1 MASAVSRID
10 DVKAYY
16 GMVLKTVQ
24 DLKTNAC
31 RCAET
36 IPAAHRVILENIDR
50 EILDKFYGCGSPIP
64 PALDGCVVLDLG
76 CGSGRDAYLASC
88 LVGPRGSVIGV
99 DMTDEPLAVAA
110 SHRQSQAR
118 RFGFL
123 RSNVDFRK
131 GYIED
136 LAEVGVADNSVD
148 VVISNCV
155 INLSPDKER
164 VFAEIFRVLKPG
176 GELFFSDVFA
186 DRRLPSAVRDDP
198 VLLGECLGGAL
209 YVEDFRRLL
218 RAVGCLDF
226 RVMAKNRIT
235 IDNPAVEAKVG
246 SATFWSMTIRAFKI
260 ASLEDT
266 CEDYGQVATYR
277 GAILDHPRRFVLDD
291 HHAMVTGKPMLVC
304 GNTAAMLGETRF
316 ARHFKIEGDR
326 SVHFGAFD
334 CSPQK
339 AASEAGERGGGC
351 C

>member
-1 MASAVSRID
+1 MATAVSRIA

-36 IPAAHRVILENIDR
+36 IPPAHRAILENIDR
-50 EILDKFYGCGSPIP
+50 EILDRFYGCGSPLP
-64 PALDGCVVLDLG
+64 PALDGCAVLDLG

-88 LVGPRGSVIGV
+88 LVGPRGSVVGV
-99 DMTDEPLAVAA
+99 DMTEEPLAVAQ
-110 SHRQSQAR
+110 SHRQSQAK

-123 RSNVDFRK
+123 RSNVDFCK

-164 VFAEIFRVLKPG
+164 AFAEIFRVLKPG

-186 DRRLPSAVRDDP
+186 DRRLSPAVRDDP

-209 YVEDFRRLL
+209 YVEDFRRLM
-218 RAVGCLDF
+218 RAVGCPDF
-226 RVMAKNRIT
+226 RVMTKNRIT

-246 SATFWSMTIRAFKI
+246 VATFWSMTIRAFKI
-260 ASLEDT
+260 ASLEDL

-277 GAILDHPRRFVLDD
+277 GTIPNHPHRFVLDD
-291 HHAMVTGKPMLVC
+291 HHALTTGKPMLVC
-304 GNTAAMLGETRF
+304 GNTAAMLSETRF
-316 ARHFKIEGDR
+316 ARHFKIDGDR
-326 SVHFGAFD
+326 AVHFGAFD
-334 CSPQK
+334 CSSPT
-339 AASEAGERGGGC
+339 ATADASERGGGC

>member
-1 MASAVSRID
+1 MESAASRIE
-10 DVKAYY
+10 DVKSYY

-36 IPAAHRVILENIDR
+36 IPAAHRAILENIDR

-64 PALDGCVVLDLG
+64 PALDGCAVLDLG
-76 CGSGRDAYLASC
+76 CGSGRDAYLASY
-88 LVGPRGSVIGV
+88 LAGPKGSVVGV
-99 DMTDEPLAVAA
+99 DMTDAQLAIAA
-110 SHRQSQAR
+110 SHRQSQAK

-136 LAEVGVADNSVD
+136 LAELGVADNSID

-155 INLSPDKER
+155 VNLSPAKDR

-176 GELFFSDVFA
+176 GELYFSDVFA
-186 DRRLPSAVRDDP
+186 DRRLPPAVRDDP

-218 RAVGCLDF
+218 QAVGCPDF
-226 RVMAKNRIT
+226 RVMTKNRIT
-235 IDNPAVEAKVG
+235 IDNPVVEAKVG
-246 SATFWSMTIRAFKI
+246 AAAFWSMTIRAFKI
-260 ASLEDT
+260 ASLEDI

-277 GAILDHPRRFVLDD
+277 GTIPDHPHGFALDGR
-291 HHAMVTGKPMLVC
+291 HTLITGKPTLVC

-316 ARHFKIEGDR
+316 ARHFKIDGDR
-326 SVHFGAFD
+326 SIHFGKFD
-334 CSPQK
+334 CSSPMT
-339 AASEAGERGGGC
+339 AADAGDDGGC

>member
-1 MASAVSRID
+1 MASAVSRIA

-36 IPAAHRVILENIDR
+36 IPPAHRAILENIDR

-64 PALDGCVVLDLG
+64 PALDGCAVLDLG

-88 LVGPRGSVIGV
+88 LVGPRGSVVGV
-99 DMTDEPLAVAA
+99 DMTDEPLAVAQR
-110 SHRQSQAR
+110 HRQSQAK

-136 LAEVGVADNSVD
+136 LAEVGVADNSAD

-186 DRRLPSAVRDDP
+186 DRRLPPAVRDDP

-218 RAVGCLDF
+218 RAVGCPDF
-226 RVMAKNRIT
+226 RVMTKNQIT
-235 IDNPAVEAKVG
+235 IDNPAVEARVG
-246 SATFWSMTIRAFKI
+246 VATFWSMTIRAFKI
-260 ASLEDT
+260 ASLEDL

-277 GAILDHPRRFVLDD
+277 GTIPNHPHRFVLDD
-291 HHAMVTGKPMLVC
+291 HHALTTGKPMLVC
-304 GNTAAMLGETRF
+304 GNTAAMLSETRF
-316 ARHFKIEGDR
+316 ARHFKIDGDC

-334 CSPQK
+334 CSSPK
-339 AASEAGERGGGC
+339 APADAGECGRGC